1 MALTRVF
8 VSFDYENDNDLKPL
22 LIGQSKHP
30 DSPFAISD
38 WSIKGAQRRLEGQ
51 GPPSH
56 PRLRRRRR
64 RLRHVHT
71 HTATG
76 VNVEV
81 KIAQEEAVPYFLLE
95 GRGSK
100 TCTKPTAAKSTDK
113 MYSWTWANLKSL
125 VGGSR

>member
-8 VSFDYENDNDLKPL
+8 VSFDYDNDNDLKTL

-38 WSIKGAQRRLEGQ
+38 WSIRE
-51 GPPSH
+51 PSADWKDKA
-56 PRLRRRRR
+56 RRRIRACD
-64 RLRHVHT
+64 VVAVICGMST

-76 VNVEV
+76 VNVEL
-81 KIAQEEAVPYFLLE
+81 KIAQEEGVPYFLLE

-125 VGGSR
+125 VGGNR